1 MEAGRRLESIDQFRG
16 FAIILMVAA
25 NYLAG
30 VESIPTWLKHAP
42 DIGLTIIDLIAPF
55 FIFAVGL
62 TFVLSAQRRFKSEDW
77 RKMAVHLSKRGLALI
92 GLGAL
97 ITAGENYFDITPLP
111 ANWGVLQAI
120 GVATLITILVILLP
134 TYLRLGIGLGLLVGY
149 QALLDRFWLQN
160 VLNSSHGGL
169 PGSLSWAAMLILATV
184 LADLFHATSGP
195 RHQYLIG
202 VLFTLIAGLLLA
214 IWVPVSKNRVS
225 ASYVLVSLAASGV
238 MFWVFHHLTNHVKV
252 SLSWLTM
259 WGKNPLIL
267 YILHYLFLGVVVL
280 PNVPGWYTQAPFWLI
295 GLQLI
300 VLVVV
305 LSVIGWFFDRKNW
318 IFSL

>member
-16 FAIILMVAA
+16 FAIILMVAT

-42 DIGLTIIDLIAPF
+42 DSGLTIIDLIAPF

-62 TFVLSAQRRFKSEDW
+62 AFVLSAQRRFKSEGW
-77 RKMAVHLSKRGLALI
+77 RKMAVHFSKRGLALI

-111 ANWGVLQAI
+111 ANWGVLQ
-120 GVATLITILVILLP
+120 
-134 TYLRLGIGLGLLVGY
+134 
-149 QALLDRFWLQN
+149 
-160 VLNSSHGGL
+160 
-169 PGSLSWAAMLILATV
+169 
-184 LADLFHATSGP
+184 
-195 RHQYLIG
+195 
-202 VLFTLIAGLLLA
+202 
-214 IWVPVSKNRVS
+214 
-225 ASYVLVSLAASGV
+225 
-238 MFWVFHHLTNHVKV
+238 
-252 SLSWLTM
+252 
-259 WGKNPLIL
+259 
-267 YILHYLFLGVVVL
+267 
-280 PNVPGWYTQAPFWLI
+280 
-295 GLQLI
+295 LI